1 MTDRVS
7 IREVRSQWVEFM
19 CTFTGIHMKQHYE
32 GVFDNMLD
40 AHNREVIAGAL
51 GRAKVSLPL
60 DNLANTLFTAGDG
73 HPSIGIRTNAEA
85 KNQVLKGL
93 DDLAKEYLRRR
104 GEGS

>member
-7 IREVRSQWVEFM
+7 IREVRAQWVEFM
-19 CTFTGIHMKQHYE
+19 CTFTGIKMKQHYE
-32 GVFDNMLD
+32 GVFDNMID

-60 DNLANTLFTAGDG
+60 ENLACTHFIASDGIPSVGMNTND
-73 HPSIGIRTNAEA
+73 EA

-93 DDLAKEYLRRR
+93 DDLAKQYLRGRA
-104 GEGS
+104 

>member
-1 MTDRVS
+1 MHDKVS

-19 CTFTGIHMKQHYE
+19 CTFTGIKMKQHYE

-60 DNLANTLFTAGDG
+60 DNLASTRFVAGDG
-73 HPSIGIRTNAEA
+73 YPSVGINTNEEA

-93 DDLAKEYLRRR
+93 DDLAKQYLRGRA
-104 GEGS
+104 